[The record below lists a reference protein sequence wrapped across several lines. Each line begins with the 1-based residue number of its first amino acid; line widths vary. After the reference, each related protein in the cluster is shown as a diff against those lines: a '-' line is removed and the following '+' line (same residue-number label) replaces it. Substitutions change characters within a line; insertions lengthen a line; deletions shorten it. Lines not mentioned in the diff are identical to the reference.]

1 MKYPLI
7 KLALLSSFLWIS
19 NVHAEWSLQND
30 ESSIHFV
37 SIKKDTI
44 GEIHSFKQ
52 LEGKIADSGEFQF
65 SIQLGAVE
73 TNIPIRNERMNEF
86 LFEITKFPLA
96 SGSGKVDMTEVRK
109 LSVGSVKTMTVP
121 VTIELHG
128 KSVQKTVMLQAAK
141 LSDEKLW
148 VVTAAPFL
156 IDVAEF
162 DLTSGVDKLRELAAL
177 PNIAQAVPVSVSL
190 MFVSNTKKAK

>member
-19 NVHAEWSLQND
+19 GVHAEWSLQSD
-30 ESSIHFV
+30 ESSLHFV

-44 GEIHSFKQ
+44 GEIHSFKK

-86 LFEITKFPLA
+86 LFEIAKFPLA
-96 SGSGKVDMTEVRK
+96 SGSGKVDMGEIQK
-109 LSVGSVKTMTVP
+109 LPVGSVKTMKVP

-128 KSVQKTVMLQAAK
+128 KSVQKEVMLQAAK
-141 LSDEKLW
+141 LSAEKLW

-156 IDVAEF
+156 IDAAEF
-162 DLTSGVDKLRELAAL
+162 DLTSGVDKLRELAVL

-190 MFVSNTKKAK
+190 MFVSNTKKMK

>member
-19 NVHAEWSLQND
+19 NVHAEWSLQSD

-162 DLTSGVDKLRELAAL
+162 DLTGGVDKLRELAAL

-190 MFVSNTKKAK
+190 MFVTNIKKAK

>member
-1 MKYPLI
+1 MKYPSI
-7 KLALLSSFLWIS
+7 KLALLSLCLWIS
-19 NVHAEWSLQND
+19 AVHAEWRLQSE
-30 ESSIHFV
+30 ESSLHFV
-37 SIKKDTI
+37 SIKKDTV

-52 LEGKIADSGEFQF
+52 LEGRIADSGEFQF

-86 LFEITKFPLA
+86 LFEITKFPIA
-96 SGSGKVDMTEVRK
+96 SGSGKVDMAEIQK
-109 LSVGSVKTMTVP
+109 LAVGSVKTMKIP

-128 KSVQKTVMLQAAK
+128 KSVQKEVMLQAAK
-141 LSDEKLW
+141 LDTEKLW

-156 IDVAEF
+156 IDTAEF
-162 DLTSGVDKLRELAAL
+162 DLTGGVDKLRELAAL

-190 MFVSNTKKAK
+190 VFVSSTKRME

>member
-19 NVHAEWSLQND
+19 NVHAEWSLQGD

-190 MFVSNTKKAK
+190 MFASNTKKAK